1 MASKQEKVG
10 TVKMSA
16 FDLKNTKPDF
26 MSYADFQNNPEL
38 IKDLEKQDRFLNVLE
53 KYYNNTKPKD
63 DKSFQSFL
71 WDNIENKVNLNEKLN
86 KKLNQDEIDDIK
98 SSTMENHDDSTSKYQ
113 QEAKENEME
122 KEQIQNLQ
130 KSGIAVDK
138 NIEKEAKEKL
148 EEKSN
153 DKDNNQKQ
161 VEESKDLKK
170 VFLEAMY
177 TNTLEEYYHLKK
189 DLMVGFNG
197 QVKTGEL
204 SPGRKMN
211 TKLIAYEKYL
221 KKINTMYK
229 AYSGM
234 DIFKDSEEVNKKLS
248 ELTGYDE
255 KNEKALNLKTEKNIG
270 KVSQLSQEIDS
281 ISEEIVDLSERSD
294 SMDTE
299 EFKNRMDSLQSK
311 LVNKQLEMD
320 DLDPSMERL
329 IAGNNEQE
337 RYEDMQQ
344 REIGSVYMKRQ
355 QRAIDSKDKVSVRAN
370 DLRNERIDDKLNKVQ
385 KDPLENQKEVV
396 KRLMDE
402 AEEYRKD
409 GNYIKAMEVMES
421 IEKITTSPNVV
432 ETQNINQKAY
442 EPNTLTSNDKQKV
455 SEMKKEIVDD
465 YHEQKSQNEKVNE
478 SQNYKTSMTES
489 IVKGAATGMAIG
501 TMANL
506 GNKFGNSLKSQVYSE
521 EEAIKNTAE
530 RTEREA
536 KERVNVID
544 KNLEQNNNLWTR

>member
-113 QEAKENEME
+113 QEVQENEME
-122 KEQIQNLQ
+122 KEEIQNLQ
-130 KSGIAVDK
+130 KSGLAVDK

-148 EEKSN
+148 AEKSN

-161 VEESKDLKK
+161 VDESKDLKK

-455 SEMKKEIVDD
+455 SEMKQEIVDD

-506 GNKFGNSLKSQVYSE
+506 GNKFGNSLKSQVYTE
-521 EEAIKNTAE
+521 EEAIRNTAE
-530 RTEREA
+530 RTERES

>member
-113 QEAKENEME
+113 QEVQENEME
-122 KEQIQNLQ
+122 KEEIQNLQ
-130 KSGIAVDK
+130 KSGLAVDK

-148 EEKSN
+148 AEKSN

-161 VEESKDLKK
+161 VDESKDLKK

-455 SEMKKEIVDD
+455 SEMKQEIVDD

-521 EEAIKNTAE
+521 EEAIRNTAE